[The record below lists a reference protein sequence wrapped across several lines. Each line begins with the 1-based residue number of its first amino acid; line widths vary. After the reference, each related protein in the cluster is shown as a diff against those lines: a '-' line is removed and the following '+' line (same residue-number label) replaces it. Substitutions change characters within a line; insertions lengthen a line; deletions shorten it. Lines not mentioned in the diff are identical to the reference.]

1 MGEVKRYDMLID
13 YGCSKFDSPE
23 IDPHE
28 IKDGYWVMHS
38 DYATLEAERA
48 ASEAACAAKH
58 DALGQLFAFV
68 QSNEAED
75 TPSLRLF
82 AACVAAL
89 SPDADKN
96 YIDATGAVEALVIA
110 TDTECID
117 GVTTVNVAA
126 VMKRVPADWAGSTV
140 KSERVP

>member
-48 ASEAACAAKH
+48 ASEAACAAK
-58 DALGQLFAFV
+58 DGALGICQDMLTFV
-68 QSNEAED
+68 NESSKQYKSSVVVA
-75 TPSLRLF
+75 LRTV
-82 AACVAAL
+82 AAAL
-89 SPDADKN
+89 SPDAGRN
-96 YIDATGAVEALVIA
+96 WIDATGAVEAEASKCNDCTCVL
-110 TDTECID
+110 
-117 GVTTVNVAA
+117 
-126 VMKRVPADWAGSTV
+126 VPAEWAGSTV
-140 KSERVP
+140 KIVRVP